1 MTTDPPNRDAS
12 QSAVTQYDVI
22 ILGSGQ
28 AGNPLAEA
36 LADKGKRTAMIERSA
51 VGGTCINWGCTPTKT
66 LVASAEFAYMAR
78 RAMEYGIKVGDVAI
92 DMAAVRER
100 KRAIVKQWREGS
112 EKRLQKSQRVDLLYG
127 EGSFIGPKQIRVRLN
142 AGGEKVLSADLIVID
157 TGLRTSIPAIDGIET
172 VPYLDNQSVMEL
184 DEVPEH
190 LLVLGGGYIGLEFAQ
205 MFRRFGSR
213 VTIIHN
219 GKQLLTQEDSDIADE
234 IANILREDGID
245 VLLEATTQSASAAA
259 KSIRMTVK
267 LKNESRE
274 LEGTHL
280 LVAAGRRPNTDK
292 LNLAVAGIATD
303 DRGYIRVNDKLETS
317 APGVYSVGD
326 VNGGPAFTHIS
337 YDDFRVLQTNL
348 LEGGN
353 RSVTGRLIPYCVF
366 IDPQLGRIGLS
377 ENQARQQKKK
387 VRIAK
392 LPMSSVARAN
402 ETGQT
407 RGFMKALV
415 DPDTDEILGATV
427 LGADGGEIMSMIE
440 IAMMGKLKYPALQSG
455 IFAHPLFSESL
466 NNLFSNFQDEEKK

>member
-1 MTTDPPNRDAS
+1 MSADTTNREAS
-12 QSAVTQYDVI
+12 KAAVTQYDAI

-36 LADKGKRTAMIERSA
+36 LAARGKHTAMIERSA

-78 RAMEYGIKVGDVAI
+78 RAKEYGIKVGDVAI
-92 DMAAVRER
+92 DMPAVRER

-112 EKRLQKSQRVDLLYG
+112 EKRLEEAKMVDLLYG
-127 EGSFIGPKQIRVRLN
+127 EGQFVGPKQIHVRLN
-142 AGGEKVLSADLIVID
+142 AGGERMLTANIIVID
-157 TGLRTSIPAIDGIET
+157 TGLRTNIPAIDGIDT

-213 VTIIHN
+213 VTMIHN
-219 GKQLLTQEDSDIADE
+219 GKQLLNQEDSDIADE
-234 IANILREDGID
+234 IATILREDGID
-245 VLLEATTQSASAAA
+245 VLLETTTETASAAG
-259 KSIRMTVK
+259 KTIRLTVK
-267 LKNESRE
+267 VKGESRE
-274 LEGTHL
+274 LQGTHL

-292 LNLAVAGIATD
+292 LNLSVAGIAAN

-317 APGVYSVGD
+317 APGVYAVGD

-353 RSVTGRLIPYCVF
+353 RSVAGRQIPYCLF

-392 LPMSSVARAN
+392 MPMSSVARAN

-415 DPDTDEILGATV
+415 DSDTDEILGAAV

-440 IAMMGKLKYPALQSG
+440 IAMMGKLKYQALQSG

-466 NNLFSNFQDEEKK
+466 NNLFSHFQDDEKK